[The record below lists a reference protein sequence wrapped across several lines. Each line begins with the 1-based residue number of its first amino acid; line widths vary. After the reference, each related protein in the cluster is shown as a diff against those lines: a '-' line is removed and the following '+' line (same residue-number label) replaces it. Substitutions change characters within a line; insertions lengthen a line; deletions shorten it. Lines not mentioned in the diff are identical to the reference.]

1 MAELKTKA
9 TRADVAAFLE
19 RIDDATKR
27 DDSRRIAALMAEAT
41 GATATLWGDS
51 IVGFGQRRYR
61 YASGR
66 EVDWFVIG
74 FAPRKSAISLYLSTG
89 EPLDPA
95 LLQQLGRHKMG
106 KGCLTI
112 ARLADVDAKVLDR
125 LIRAR
130 ATAQSGEADAPSTA
144 SEKPAAR
151 RTRR

>member
-27 DDSRRIAALMAEAT
+27 DDCRRIAALMAEAT

-74 FAPRKSAISLYLSTG
+74 VGPRKSAIGLYLSTG
-89 EPLDPA
+89 EPLDAA
-95 LLQQLGRHKMG
+95 LLLELGRHNRG
-106 KGCLTI
+106 
-112 ARLADVDAKVLDR
+112 
-125 LIRAR
+125 
-130 ATAQSGEADAPSTA
+130 
-144 SEKPAAR
+144 
-151 RTRR
+151 